1 MARSL
6 LAWIRKSRAP
16 REKLLSRRELLRRGA
31 LSASALILAR
41 CAAPPAAGR
50 GPRVVVVGGGF
61 AGLAAADELLRSGVD
76 VIVVEARERV
86 GGRVLSF
93 GDLVAGVPV
102 EGGGEFIGANHP
114 IWIALAQRFGLP
126 LVPIEDDAEA
136 GIPQLVI
143 DGRRLPMDE
152 IIAIYEDLEAAIGE
166 LTQDAA
172 AIDADEPWRS
182 ADAVELDGRDLA
194 SWISSL
200 DASAACK
207 STLVSQLENENG
219 VAAARQSWLANLAVI
234 KGGGLDDYWTQS
246 EVWRCGPGN
255 QALARELA
263 AAVGADRILLG
274 ASARR
279 IEHGDR
285 RARVTLADGRRL
297 EGDAIV
303 LATPPSTWSGLDF
316 DPPLPRELA
325 PQMGES
331 VKQLA
336 AVKRRFWLRSGRSA
350 NAQTDGLIGWTW
362 DATSGRGDEHGACLT
377 AFSSGPAAQR
387 ARRIAPERRDEEYQ
401 AELAQ
406 LFPGIREEI
415 TAARFMDWP
424 SDRFTRGGYSFPAPG
439 EVTTAGPLLRAGF
452 PTLRFAGEHACP
464 AFVGFM
470 EGALQS
476 GVRAAR
482 ALAADLGTGASR

>member
-6 LAWIRKSRAP
+6 LGLIRRTRMKRD
-16 REKLLSRRELLRRGA
+16 ELVSRRELLRRGA
-31 LSASALILAR
+31 LSASALVLAR
-41 CAAPPAAGR
+41 CAAPPARDR
-50 GPRVVVVGGGF
+50 GPRVIVVGGGF

-76 VIVVEARERV
+76 VTVVEARDRV

-93 GDLVAGVPV
+93 GDLVEGVPV

-114 IWIALAQRFGLP
+114 NWIALARRFGLP
-126 LVPIEDDAEA
+126 LVPIEDEAEA
-136 GIPQLVI
+136 GIPQLLI
-143 DGRRLPMDE
+143 DGRRLPMNE
-152 IIAIYEDLEAAIGE
+152 IIAVYEELEAATAE
-166 LTQDAA
+166 LTQAAA
-172 AIDADEPWRS
+172 AIDADEPWKS
-182 ADAVELDGRDLA
+182 AGAAALDGRDLA
-194 SWISSL
+194 AWIETL
-200 DASAACK
+200 DVSVACK
-207 STLVSQLENENG
+207 STLVSQFENENG
-219 VAAARQSWLANLAVI
+219 VAVARQSWLANLAVI

-246 EVWRCGPGN
+246 EVWRCGSGN

-263 AAVGADRILLG
+263 AALGAERILLG
-274 ASARR
+274 AGASR

-285 RARVTLADGRRL
+285 LARVTLGDGRRR
-297 EGDAIV
+297 EGDAV
-303 LATPPSTWSGLDF
+303 TWGGLEF

-336 AVKRRFWLRSGRSA
+336 AVKGRFWARSGRSP
-350 NAQTDGLIGWTW
+350 NAQTNGLIGWTW
-362 DATSGRGDEHGACLT
+362 DATSGRGDARGACLT
-377 AFSSGPAAQR
+377 AFSSGPAAQQ
-387 ARRIAPERRDEEYQ
+387 ARRIAPEQRDEAYRT
-401 AELAQ
+401 ELAQ

-415 TAARFMDWP
+415 TASRFMDWP
-424 SDRFTRGGYSFPAPG
+424 SDRFARGGYSFPAPG

-452 PTLRFAGEHACP
+452 RTLRFAGEHASP

-482 ALAADLGTGASR
+482 TLAAELGTGASR